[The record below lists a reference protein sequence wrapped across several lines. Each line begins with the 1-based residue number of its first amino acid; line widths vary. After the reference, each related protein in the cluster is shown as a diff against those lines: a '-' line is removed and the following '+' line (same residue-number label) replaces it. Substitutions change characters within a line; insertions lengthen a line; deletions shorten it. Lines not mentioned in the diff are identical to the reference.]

1 MLPGGG
7 GGVGSLGGGSGDGD
21 SLNLKTLIKVQ
32 TREGVKSMKKF
43 MLRKKTKVHLCTQ
56 FVQYL
61 KTLS

>member
-32 TREGVKSMKKF
+32 TTVGDKIYEE
-43 MLRKKTKVHLCTQ
+43 VHAP
-56 FVQYL
+56 
-61 KTLS
+61 

>member
-43 MLRKKTKVHLCTQ
+43 MLRKNKSTFMYTICT
-56 FVQYL
+56 VL
-61 KTLS
+61 